1 MPNFNAP
8 EFFPSRHNFAHRCKT
23 GHQRPRTISIDGGF
37 SSFLFLVHL
46 PPMADQT
53 IDVRYVAK
61 LARIDLSEDEI
72 TRFGEQ
78 LGTIMT
84 HIDKLSEVDI
94 EGIEATSHATQLSN
108 KVRKDEPVGG
118 LKPGD
123 FLQNAP
129 DQAKGQLRV
138 PKVVDA

>member
-1 MPNFNAP
+1 
-8 EFFPSRHNFAHRCKT
+8 
-23 GHQRPRTISIDGGF
+23 
-37 SSFLFLVHL
+37 
-46 PPMADQT
+46 MADQT

-61 LARIDLSEDEI
+61 LALIDLSEDEI

>member
-1 MPNFNAP
+1 
-8 EFFPSRHNFAHRCKT
+8 
-23 GHQRPRTISIDGGF
+23 
-37 SSFLFLVHL
+37 
-46 PPMADQT
+46 MADQT

-61 LARIDLSEDEI
+61 LARIDLSENEI

-94 EGIEATSHATQLSN
+94 EGIEATSHANQLSN
-108 KVRKDEPVGG
+108 KVRKDEPVEG
-118 LKPGD
+118 LKPED